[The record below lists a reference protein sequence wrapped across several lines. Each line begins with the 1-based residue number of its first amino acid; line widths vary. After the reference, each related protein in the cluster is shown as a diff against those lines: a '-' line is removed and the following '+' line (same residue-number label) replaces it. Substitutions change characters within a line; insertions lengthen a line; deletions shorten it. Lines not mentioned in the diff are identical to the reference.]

1 MDKFEVAVIGGGPAG
16 LTAALYLLRA
26 RRKVLLVEKLSP
38 GGQVLLTEKIENYP
52 GFPEGITGFELADAF
67 AAQVEKY
74 EGLHKHF
81 GEVKKIEVG
90 DRYHTLHLEES
101 TVQVKALVVASGAR
115 WRKLGVP
122 GEQELAGKGI
132 SYCAICDGNFF
143 RDQVVACIGGGDTAL
158 EESLYLSKIVKKIY
172 LIHRRDKFRGTKI
185 YQEKVLANP
194 KIEVIWDSVVEEFKG
209 QESLEKVVLKNVKNG
224 NTSELEV
231 SGAFIFIGVEPNSEF
246 LPPEVKKD
254 ERGFVLTDSEMQ
266 TNIKGIY
273 AAGDIRAKNCRQ
285 VSTAVGDG
293 ACAGFNVANYLE
305 QLDD

>member
-1 MDKFEVAVIGGGPAG
+1 MADFEVAVIGGGPAG

-52 GFPEGITGFELADAF
+52 GFPEGITGFELADLF

-74 EGLHKHF
+74 EGLTKRF

-90 DRYHTLHLEES
+90 ESSHTIWVDEEKF
-101 TVQVKALVVASGAR
+101 QVKAVVLASGAK

-122 GEQELAGKGI
+122 GEKELAGKGI

-143 RDQVVACIGGGDTAL
+143 RDQVVVCIGGGDTAL

-172 LIHRRDKFRGTKI
+172 LVHRRDKFRGTKI

-194 KIEVIWDSVVEEFKG
+194 KIEVVWDTVVKAFKG
-209 QESLEKVVLKNVKNG
+209 ENSLEKVLLENVKTG
-224 NTSELEV
+224 ELKEV
-231 SGAFIFIGVEPNSEF
+231 EAQGAFIFIGVEPNSEF
-246 LPPEVKKD
+246 VPQEVLKD
-254 ERGFVLTDSEMQ
+254 ERGFILTDAEMK
-266 TNIKGIY
+266 TNVKGIF
-273 AAGDIRAKNCRQ
+273 AAGDIRAKLCRQ

-293 ACAGFNVANYLE
+293 ACAGFNAANYLE
-305 QLDD
+305 QLDE

>member
-90 DRYHTLHLEES
+90 DKYHTLHLEES

-209 QESLEKVVLKNVKNG
+209 QENLEKVVLKNVKNG

>member
-90 DRYHTLHLEES
+90 DKYHTLHLEES

>member
-90 DRYHTLHLEES
+90 DKYHTLHLEES

-143 RDQVVACIGGGDTAL
+143 A
-158 EESLYLSKIVKKIY
+158 
-172 LIHRRDKFRGTKI
+172 
-185 YQEKVLANP
+185 
-194 KIEVIWDSVVEEFKG
+194 
-209 QESLEKVVLKNVKNG
+209 
-224 NTSELEV
+224 
-231 SGAFIFIGVEPNSEF
+231 
-246 LPPEVKKD
+246 
-254 ERGFVLTDSEMQ
+254 
-266 TNIKGIY
+266 IKW
-273 AAGDIRAKNCRQ
+273 
-285 VSTAVGDG
+285 
-293 ACAGFNVANYLE
+293 
-305 QLDD
+305 

>member
-90 DRYHTLHLEES
+90 DKYHIHLEES